1 MLPACLMNM
10 KPTAYSCKS
19 MLAAVLAL
27 LLASC
32 ATTPEERRANAE
44 REAAR
49 LKENY
54 GQTCERL
61 GYQAE
66 TDKWRDCLLEME
78 SQRLI
83 QQQMMMDRMNW
94 YYPGFYSPYY
104 YAPLC
109 HRHGSRTVCH

>member
-1 MLPACLMNM
+1 M
-10 KPTAYSCKS
+10 KSKLHLHKPLLVATLAFL
-19 MLAAVLAL
+19 LAA
-27 LLASC
+27 C
-32 ATTPEERRANAE
+32 TTTPEERRANAE
-44 REAAR
+44 REAYR
-49 LKENY
+49 LKEEY

-78 SQRLI
+78 NQRLI

-109 HRHGSRTVCH
+109 HRHGSRMVCH

>member
-1 MLPACLMNM
+1 MHM
-10 KPTAYSCKS
+10 KTTAYSSKTL
-19 MLAAVLAL
+19 LAALLAL

-32 ATTPEERRANAE
+32 ATTPEERLANAE

-61 GYQAE
+61 GYE
-66 TDKWRDCLLEME
+66 VESDKWRDCLLEME

-83 QQQMMMDRMNW
+83 QQAHQGDEIRMT
-94 YYPGFYSPYY
+94 
-104 YAPLC
+104 
-109 HRHGSRTVCH
+109 GSCM